1 MYAVIK
7 TGGKQYKVAQ
17 GDILRV
23 EKLSADVGTSIDFN
37 DVLLVADK
45 ENIKIGTPQVPGGK
59 VLATV
64 QEHGRGKK
72 IKIIKFK
79 RRKHHC
85 KRMGHRQYFTDVK
98 ITSIMADGIEP
109 APMITKPETESTVS
123 DTSPQVETQ
132 TVEATLHTHASSETP
147 TISATS

>member
-17 GDILRV
+17 GDTLRV
-23 EKLSADVGTSIDFN
+23 EKLSADVGANIDFN
-37 DVLLVADK
+37 NVLLVADND
-45 ENIKIGTPQVPGGK
+45 NIKIGTPQVPGGK

-79 RRKHHC
+79 RRKQYY
-85 KRMGHRQYFTDVK
+85 KRMGHRQSFTDVK
-98 ITSIMADGIEP
+98 ITSIMADGIETP
-109 APMITKPETESTVS
+109 PMITETETQSAVS
-123 DTSPQVETQ
+123 DTPSHVETQ
-132 TVEATLHTHASSETP
+132 TIEATLHTRVSETP
-147 TISATS
+147 TTSATP